1 MGPYIRLY
9 LFKRKKNSY
18 LAEISGESK
27 EMTPPGR
34 IMHHSPENVL
44 KIAILGEGGVGKTTL
59 TKRIITG
66 IFDSTTRMTIGVDF
80 HLLKTSIF
88 DPLAPEDADDVNQ
101 IDLQAQIW
109 DFAGEERFRFMLPRY
124 CKGAVGGAL
133 CYDLS
138 RYSTTKYID
147 EWFQIW
153 KENAPANSP
162 IVLVGTKADLISEDE
177 MPEAEKNL
185 EKLAKKLKIEDTYII
200 SAKNGRNVHIL
211 TNDLLIKA
219 YIFNHE
225 LLKNRKKR

>member
-1 MGPYIRLY
+1 MVTTRRTYRHQPQNI
-9 LFKRKKNSY
+9 
-18 LAEISGESK
+18 
-27 EMTPPGR
+27 
-34 IMHHSPENVL
+34 L
-44 KIAILGEGGVGKTTL
+44 KVAILGEGGVGKTTL

-88 DPLAPEDADDVNQ
+88 DPLAPEDADDVPQ

-138 RYSTTKYID
+138 RYSTTKFID

-153 KENAPANSP
+153 KENAPKDSP
-162 IVLVGTKADLISEDE
+162 IVLVGTKADLIDDDA
-177 MPEAEKNL
+177 MPQAKENL
-185 EKLAKKLKIEDTYII
+185 EKLAKRLNIENWYII

-211 TNDLLIKA
+211 INDLLIKA
-219 YIFNHE
+219 YIFNYNM
-225 LLKNRKKR
+225 LKKKEQGS

>member
-1 MGPYIRLY
+1 M
-9 LFKRKKNSY
+9 
-18 LAEISGESK
+18 ATSGR
-27 EMTPPGR
+27 TYR
-34 IMHHSPENVL
+34 HSPQNVL

-66 IFDSTTRMTIGVDF
+66 IFDAKTRMTIGVDF

-88 DPLAPEDADDVNQ
+88 DPLAPEDADDVPQ
-101 IDLQAQIW
+101 IDIQAQIW
-109 DFAGEERFRFMLPRY
+109 DFAGESRFRFMLPRY

-147 EWFQIW
+147 EWYQIW
-153 KENAPANSP
+153 KDNAPENSP
-162 IVLVGTKADLISEDE
+162 IILVGTKADLIAENDMDE
-177 MPEAEKNL
+177 AQQNL
-185 EKLAKKLKIEDTYII
+185 EKLAHRLNIPDWYII

-219 YIFNHE
+219 YIFNQNWI
-225 LLKNRKKR
+225 KSQKKQ